1 MTFTENLHFSNRI
14 FSEYLVAAFVPIVA
28 VFKLKRMIMKNEEM
42 NVLIEESQNCLLLVL
57 KNLDELSKVKT
68 VREKNYSVLF
78 TLNEIQ
84 SRINNLSEELELLA
98 LELE

>member
-1 MTFTENLHFSNRI
+1 
-14 FSEYLVAAFVPIVA
+14 
-28 VFKLKRMIMKNEEM
+28 MKNEEM